1 MVDTMKPHYRFI
13 LVKTTGI
20 EAEKIKQAFDK
31 VYRAPNLR
39 VALMTLVKNVKALI
53 ENPKGEYRV
62 DRPKGEYRIAR
73 LGDNSWRV
81 DVYGLAISFTWSF
94 EGFR

>member
-1 MVDTMKPHYRFI
+1 MIDTMKPQYRFI
-13 LVKTTGI
+13 LVDTTGI
-20 EAEKIKQAFDK
+20 EAEKISQAFDK
-31 VYRAPNLR
+31 VYRAQNIR
-39 VALMTLVKNVKALI
+39 VALMTLVKNVKELI

-73 LGDNSWRV
+73 LSYSAWRV

>member
-1 MVDTMKPHYRFI
+1 MIGTMKPHYRFI
-13 LVKTTGI
+13 LFKTTGI

-31 VYRAPNLR
+31 VYRAPNIR
-39 VALMTLVKNVKALI
+39 VALMTLVKNVKELI
-53 ENPKGEYRV
+53 EN
-62 DRPKGEYRIAR
+62 PKGEYRIAR

-81 DVYGLAISFTWSF
+81 DVYGLAISFSWSF